1 MRIQELERLVNTDRA
16 TIRFYEKEGL
26 IAPNR
31 SENGYRDYT
40 QENAL
45 ELKRFLLLR
54 RLCVSISTIS
64 QLQKGSADFP
74 EVLEQQIETLTQ
86 QIGSRKRARVLREVM
101 KNDGISYAGMDAE
114 YYLRLLEEIP
124 ADTQESQNNGF
135 QENIDRE
142 IHSSVIRM

>member
-45 ELKRFLLLR
+45 ELKRILLLR
-54 RLCVSISTIS
+54 RLGVSISAIS
-64 QLQKGSADFP
+64 QLQKGS
-74 EVLEQQIETLTQ
+74 
-86 QIGSRKRARVLREVM
+86 
-101 KNDGISYAGMDAE
+101 GIVRFHCDS
-114 YYLRLLEEIP
+114 
-124 ADTQESQNNGF
+124 
-135 QENIDRE
+135 DRNE
-142 IHSSVIRM
+142 HYHRRG